1 MRLAYSEVESVLKS
15 VLLRN
20 GFSADNASLC
30 ARLFAE
36 TTLDGVYSH
45 GLNRFP
51 LFIDAV
57 QRGVV
62 IPDCEPTLV
71 RALNNFECWDGNLGP
86 GNLNAWFCMGRAVDL
101 AGIWYCYRVP
111 AEHESLDARR
121 NLRHPGGSRELHR
134 YLHDQHYA
142 EHAALG

>member
-71 RALNNFECWDGNLGP
+71 RALNNLVLGQA
-86 GNLNAWFCMGRAVDL
+86 NGR
-101 AGIWYCYRVP
+101 
-111 AEHESLDARR
+111 
-121 NLRHPGGSRELHR
+121 
-134 YLHDQHYA
+134 
-142 EHAALG
+142 